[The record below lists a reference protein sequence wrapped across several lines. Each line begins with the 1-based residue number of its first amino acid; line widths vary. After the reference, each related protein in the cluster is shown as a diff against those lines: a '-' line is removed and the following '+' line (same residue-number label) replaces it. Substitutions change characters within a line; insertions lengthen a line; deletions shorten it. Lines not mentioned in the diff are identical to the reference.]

1 MEYWNRKIRRYKLKY
16 PVDQG
21 QYVCNLMSQYGAKE
35 ILHRSGFDSYIEM
48 PFEDRTF
55 SVFAGY
61 EEYLRG
67 VYGDYMQ
74 LPPEDKR
81 VGHHFDKAYWIS

>member
-1 MEYWNRKIRRYKLKY
+1 
-16 PVDQG
+16 
-21 QYVCNLMSQYGAKE
+21 
-35 ILHRSGFDSYIEM
+35 M